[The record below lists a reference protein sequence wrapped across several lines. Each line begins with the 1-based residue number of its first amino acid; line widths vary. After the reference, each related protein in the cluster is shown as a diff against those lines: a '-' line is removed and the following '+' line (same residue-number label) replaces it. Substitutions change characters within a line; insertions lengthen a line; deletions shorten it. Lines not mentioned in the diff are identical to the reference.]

1 MDWLYKAKL
10 GEFEIKVTDAQLA
23 ERDPIETSLLITI
36 PSGDGG
42 GAGAVMVSL
51 WLRSTRDRQE
61 HRSIRE
67 QAKGIESLLR
77 EHVVGVTVQ
86 KG

>member
-10 GEFEIKVTDAQLA
+10 GDFEIKVTDVQLA
-23 ERDPIETSLLITI
+23 ERDPIETSILITL
-36 PSGDGG
+36 PSGEGG

-51 WLRSTRDRQE
+51 WLRSTRDRAE
-61 HRSIRE
+61 HRTIQD
-67 QAKGIESLLR
+67 QAKRIQSLLE
-77 EHVVGVTVQ
+77 EHIVGVTVQ

>member
-51 WLRSTRDRQE
+51 WLRSTRDRKE

-67 QAKGIESLLR
+67 QAKAIESQLR